1 MTLHIRLIDLCLK
14 AVADMSVLYLRIMA
28 SYVTISQTLCGIFTE
43 KCPKHCP
50 NFFGVFFTEFHT
62 KKIQTTFCKEFHRN
76 FTDIVQFLLFSS
88 QNFTENFVQ
97 FHLVC
102 FTFYPSGHYLY
113 FWHYFPRLAV
123 GLWQSLLQAKIEGL
137 LVYEFVPKY
146 VSKRS
151 WRIGEFEPTDI
162 YLLTNGMKLV
172 QLLETRQNLTLIPR
186 KNQKVVSLSGKK
198 PNISS

>member
-1 MTLHIRLIDLCLK
+1 MLQFHRHYAGFSQKNVPNI
-14 AVADMSVLYLRIMA
+14 VQ
-28 SYVTISQTLCGIFTE
+28 ISS
-43 KCPKHCP
+43 
-50 NFFGVFFTEFHT
+50 VFFTEFHT
-62 KKIQTTFCKEFHRN
+62 QKNSDDILQGISQKFHRHCPISSVF
-76 FTDIVQFLLFSS
+76 FTV
-88 QNFTENFVQ
+88 NFTENFVQ

-186 KNQKVVSLSGKK
+186 KNQKVVSLTGKK

>member
-50 NFFGVFFTEFHT
+50 NFFGFFHRISH
-62 KKIQTTFCKEFHRN
+62 KKKFRRHFARN
-76 FTDIVQFLLFSS
+76 FTEISQTLSNFFCFLHRIS
-88 QNFTENFVQ
+88 QKIFVQ

-186 KNQKVVSLSGKK
+186 KNQKVVSLTGKK